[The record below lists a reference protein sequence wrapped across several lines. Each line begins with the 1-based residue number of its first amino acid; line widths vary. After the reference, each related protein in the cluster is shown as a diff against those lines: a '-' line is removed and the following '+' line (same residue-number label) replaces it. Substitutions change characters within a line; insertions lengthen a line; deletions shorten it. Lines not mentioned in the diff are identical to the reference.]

1 MLNSDAE
8 DWPVSI
14 SVTRD
19 LETNRP
25 RWSIRYVS
33 GDSKDV
39 HSLDELRKLIGETNF
54 QQWSKTNG

>member
-19 LETNRP
+19 PETNRP
-25 RWSIRYVS
+25 RWEVRYVS
-33 GDSKDV
+33 GDKKFV
-39 HSLDELRKLIGETNF
+39 PTLDELRTLIGETNF
-54 QQWSKTNG
+54 KQWRYGNG